1 MPPAGSGLGVSKG
14 GKKAVGVFTT
24 SPDSHNMPPW
34 GRLWLV
40 GYIMDGE
47 FNEITASSES
57 NPRAAS
63 TRIKSGT
70 ATTISGQIRH
80 DLRRGPQPLYVDAK
94 RSHLN
99 RILIQPAT
107 PVQLRKICEERRE
120 LRDTQ
125 RKIKRNTAVGTV
137 GIITFGSEA
146 AQMFEKLTPE
156 QQDSAFRELADAIA
170 ARLATSLHALTIH
183 LDEATIHAHYTL
195 AAYNKFGDPISK
207 STSPRVLSEL
217 QDITA
222 EIMSRHCPGIERG
235 TKYGDRLAAGAD
247 FSDVVH
253 KSVRE
258 LHRTLPA
265 DLAAKRSHVLDLAK
279 SEIEAL
285 ARVEE
290 MQARVQKLEGKIDL
304 TDKEVKRLEVY
315 RSRLAD
321 RIQEAE
327 KAETAARLATEEQH
341 RLADLARADR
351 DADEVQARK
360 ILNKVTA
367 VQDAVSSLTKELSDG
382 TITRTPEGKVRVA
395 APEKLRPGYPEIG
408 PAVSAAAD
416 LAMTMTESRKGL
428 DRRKADLDL
437 KESEI
442 HERETVLSRQMAIV
456 SRLREELTHA
466 LQSVRAWLTGRSLT
480 KDERKEAVSLLENR
494 DSLLPSPEDPGEDSR
509 LTF

>member
-1 MPPAGSGLGVSKG
+1 
-14 GKKAVGVFTT
+14 
-24 SPDSHNMPPW
+24 MPPW

-258 LHRTLPA
+258 LHRPCLPILQPR
-265 DLAAKRSHVLDLAK
+265 DLMFSIWQNPRLKPLPVSKRCKPECK
-279 SEIEAL
+279 SS
-285 ARVEE
+285 
-290 MQARVQKLEGKIDL
+290 K
-304 TDKEVKRLEVY
+304 VK
-315 RSRLAD
+315 S
-321 RIQEAE
+321 
-327 KAETAARLATEEQH
+327 T
-341 RLADLARADR
+341 
-351 DADEVQARK
+351 
-360 ILNKVTA
+360 
-367 VQDAVSSLTKELSDG
+367 
-382 TITRTPEGKVRVA
+382 
-395 APEKLRPGYPEIG
+395 
-408 PAVSAAAD
+408 
-416 LAMTMTESRKGL
+416 
-428 DRRKADLDL
+428 
-437 KESEI
+437 
-442 HERETVLSRQMAIV
+442 
-456 SRLREELTHA
+456 
-466 LQSVRAWLTGRSLT
+466 
-480 KDERKEAVSLLENR
+480 
-494 DSLLPSPEDPGEDSR
+494 
-509 LTF
+509 